1 MVLNMD
7 SMTKDSV
14 ANIASTAGIG
24 LTFMDVQTTISVV
37 VLLTALILN
46 ITRIY
51 DWWKKRK

>member
-1 MVLNMD
+1 MD
-7 SMTKDSV
+7 NMTKDSI
-14 ANIASTAGIG
+14 ANVASTAGIG
-24 LTFMDVQTTISVV
+24 MTFMNFQTTISII

>member
-1 MVLNMD
+1 MD

-24 LTFMDVQTTISVV
+24 LTFMDIQGYVSII
-37 VLLTALILN
+37 VLLTALVLN

-51 DWWKKRK
+51 DWYKKRK